1 MAHDKHS
8 KSIGT
13 VAFILGA
20 LLLLWWL
27 LQRRAAQQA
36 ADDATVQAATPTDP
50 ITDTYASNP
59 DAFNPPSLGTVNI
72 NIGNQGLSYLSN
84 DYIPLFG
91 FVGMAQG
98 VMYQ

>member
-1 MAHDKHS
+1 MKDKNFT
-8 KSIGT
+8 K

-27 LQRRAAQQA
+27 WQRRQSQA
-36 ADDATVQAATPTDP
+36 TQDSTVQAPTPFDP
-50 ITDTYASNP
+50 MTSTYASDP
-59 DAFNPPSLGTVNI
+59 SKFNPPSLGTVDI

-98 VMYQ
+98 VMFQ